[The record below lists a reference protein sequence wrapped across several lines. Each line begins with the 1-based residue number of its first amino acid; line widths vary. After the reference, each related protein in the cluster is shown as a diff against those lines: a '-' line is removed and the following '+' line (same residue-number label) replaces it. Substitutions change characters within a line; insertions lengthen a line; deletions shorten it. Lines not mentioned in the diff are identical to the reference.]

1 MRFAVTRG
9 NRTVLVMAAVAVLS
23 LVAGLLLSRLITS
36 PAQAAADAAAP
47 VAGPVTVP
55 VESRVLAND
64 VTLRGDAQYDDPA
77 DVRIETGEIGGSAVV
92 TGQVPDVGA
101 TLDAA
106 GIALEIIGRP
116 VIVLPGTLPTYRTL
130 REGVSGPDVRQLK
143 AALATLGI
151 AAGKQD
157 SDVYDAATAAGVV
170 ALYQRVGYQ
179 PPATTKDL
187 KEAVK
192 AAQDSVRAA
201 EQNLATAQL
210 ALTQAKAG
218 PSDVDRLQA
227 DNAVRAAERALAA
240 AQNPPT
246 GTETEAPAA
255 PTDVAELQD
264 ALALAVAQRAAL
276 LAGTG
281 AAAEAAQVS
290 AAQLALTDAR
300 TALTEAKASTLTP
313 LPASEVVFLP
323 SLPRRVDDVTVK
335 QGSVVNGPV
344 MSVSGATL
352 EIVASAA
359 RKDADLLTV
368 GAVGATTVDGTDI
381 PLTVTA
387 IEAPGTSGEP
397 SDDSTGGTTSSSGTT
412 GSDSGRYTVRFAPGE
427 LTEAQVTALQG
438 TNVRVKVPV
447 SSTGGEVLAVP
458 LAALTAGP
466 GGESRV
472 ERQAKDGTSELVT
485 VETGLAA
492 GGYVQITTSSTPLAA
507 GDLVVVGISGPTA
520 EPATTDDATTAGADG

>member
-1 MRFAVTRG
+1 MRFALARG
-9 NRTVLVMAAVAVLS
+9 NRTILVMAAVAVVS

-77 DVRIETGEIGGSAVV
+77 QVRIETGELGGSAVV
-92 TGQVPDVGA
+92 TGQVPEVGT

-106 GIALEIIGRP
+106 GIALEVVGRP

-192 AAQDSVRAA
+192 AAQDGVRAA
-201 EQNLATAQL
+201 EENLATAQL
-210 ALTQAKAG
+210 ALSTAKAG
-218 PSDVDRLQA
+218 PSEVDRLQA

-246 GTETEAPAA
+246 GAGTETPSV

-281 AAAEAAQVS
+281 SAAEAAQVS
-290 AAQLALTDAR
+290 AAQLVLTDAR

-335 QGSVVNGPV
+335 QGAIVSGPV

-368 GAVGATTVDGTDI
+368 GAIGATTVDGTDI

-387 IEAPGTSGEP
+387 IEAPGTASEP
-397 SDDSTGGTTSSSGTT
+397 SDDSTGGTGGSGTT
-412 GSDSGRYTVRFAPGE
+412 GGDTARYTVRFDPGE

-438 TNVRVKVPV
+438 TNVRIKVPV
-447 SSTGGEVLAVP
+447 SSTGGEVLSVP

-507 GDLVVVGISGPTA
+507 GDLVVVGISGSTA
-520 EPATTDDATTAGADG
+520 DPAATDDATTAGSAG